1 MKASTSKLKSTS
13 THRALI
19 GAALLVLPLVWFYP
33 AFTGSSSLAPG
44 DGWFQNF
51 GVRVLT
57 GRLLD
62 SGFLPLWNPY
72 IFGGLPLLAST
83 YPGALYP
90 PNWLFALFS
99 PGVAMKVVVITTY
112 HLALLGTYLYLRRVG
127 LSRLA
132 ALAGGLS
139 FTFSGFMIAHLGH
152 TSRIAAAA
160 WLPWMM
166 LAMEQLYQ
174 RISWRWVVIGS
185 FFFALQFLAGEP
197 QMLVYTALVA
207 GAYVLFAMLF
217 RPATAPRWQL
227 LAAAA
232 TMIVCGTLLA
242 AINWIPSRELVQ
254 QSGRAKLTYEYFSAF
269 SMPPRQVVSL
279 IFPYF
284 FGGAV
289 SRPYIL
295 APWGPSDWG
304 ADNVAV
310 SCGYVGMFALLLALV
325 AICGSQRWRLVW
337 FWGFIAALS
346 LTLAFG
352 AYLPFGLN
360 GLLYRLP
367 VYNLFRGSYRH
378 LLEFDFAVSALAGFG
393 LHYLAQMDQASVR
406 RALTRAAASL
416 GLLVTVTAIVYCFFW
431 PHLLT
436 NKPRQP
442 QFGSLTNAEALIP
455 ISFFLL
461 SVMTAWFY
469 ARRRSRLA
477 GALLIGLLLADLAA
491 FGHAFEWRN
500 AAFDANAQLSDPPA
514 VRAIKARETDLNSF
528 RILSH
533 GAMPFV
539 ENYDALDFPN
549 VSIARGLQSVNG
561 YDVLQLRRFA
571 AVAGE
576 MTAEG
581 AVQDS
586 SAFDPQ
592 HQGFN
597 LLNVK
602 YLLNERR
609 VPVDEFHGDKIDGVV
624 FSRAPLSLRLRPG
637 THVEMA
643 LNGVTAT
650 ELAVIS
656 SLSNAA
662 ALTNGTPVAS
672 VRLHT
677 SDGRVIER
685 ELQAGRDT
693 AEWAW
698 DRADV
703 TSVIR
708 HQRAAAAQ
716 SWDAGGF
723 AGHRYLARLRFDRA
737 EIVSVEFDFRETGSV
752 ELSLERASLFDAQS
766 QTSTPLD
773 SRTLPASRWR
783 KLAQFDTVDLY
794 ENIRALPRA
803 WFVRE
808 VQARPAAEV
817 LQAIK
822 TGRLTDQQPFDPA
835 QTALLETED
844 FGARAI
850 TLPAT
855 GPVSEAQVSVT
866 KYEPQRIELVTRNAQ
881 PGFLVLSEIY
891 YRGWEA
897 WIDGQRVPVE
907 RVNHVLRGVSVAPG
921 SHRIEFVFRSPGFR
935 NGIRYSLLSLLVLL
949 TGAVISQTGWP
960 RRPGLQSAAKFRFRV
975 RGSKWWLGGVV
986 VALTLYGA
994 TLIRQASYAVGGSDS
1009 SGYASV
1015 ARALLSD
1022 HLVQEVAPLRQLG
1035 LPAEFAPYFI
1045 PLGHAP
1051 GPRPG
1056 TMSSFYPVGWPLHLA
1071 AAATLAGWKNGPFIV
1086 SPLLAV
1092 LCLVLMY
1099 LVGIELGL
1107 SRGLAAT
1114 GSFLLAVCPVFVYL
1128 ALQPMSDIAAT
1139 FWSLLAVLAALRSGR
1154 QQPWAVVAGAA
1165 FGVAF
1170 LVRPTNVLLL
1180 APLLLSLRLKP
1191 RTLLYFLLGGAP
1203 LALVFLIYNQAA
1215 YGHPLR
1221 TGYGAIQLQDAIA
1234 LHYFPARFRHYVY
1247 WLAMMM
1253 SPLPLVGW
1261 LLTAFNRRIEWRR
1274 RALLIGW
1281 FAAFFLFYCCY
1292 EIYNE
1297 WWYTRFLL
1305 PGIPALIIG
1314 LLLTAQTLAANVA
1327 DRLTS
1332 ERRRQAWRAA
1342 VICVLLIIP
1351 AIFAQQILRRFAILS
1366 LGATDYVHARS
1377 CRWADRQLPA
1387 QALVVSM
1394 EMSGALK
1401 FYTGRPIARWDYLLP
1416 EQWTIISRHAAERNV
1431 RCYALLMPQEIAAA
1445 QQHLPGRWRQLGQ
1458 YQQISLWQIEQQP

>member
-1 MKASTSKLKSTS
+1 M
-13 THRALI
+13 
-19 GAALLVLPLVWFYP
+19 LPLVYFYP

-51 GVRVLT
+51 GVRVLI
-57 GRLLD
+57 GRMIA

-72 IFGGLPLLAST
+72 IFGGMPLLAST

-99 PGVAMKVVVITTY
+99 PGVAMKAVVITTY
-112 HLALLGTYLYLRRVG
+112 HLALIGTYLYLRRVG
-127 LSRLA
+127 LPRMA

-166 LAMEQLYQ
+166 LAIEQLYQ
-174 RISWRWVVIGS
+174 RVSWRWIVIGS
-185 FFFALQFLAGEP
+185 LFFALQFLAGEP

-207 GAYVLFAMLF
+207 GAYVLFAVLF
-217 RPATAPRWQL
+217 RPVTAPRWQL
-227 LAAAA
+227 PAAAA
-232 TMIVCGTLLA
+232 TMIVCGALLA

-310 SCGYVGMFALLLALV
+310 SCGYAGMLALLLALA
-325 AICGSQRWRLVW
+325 AICGPRRLRLVW
-337 FWGFIAALS
+337 FWGLIAALA
-346 LTLAFG
+346 LALAFG
-352 AYLPFGLN
+352 AYLPFRLN
-360 GLLYRLP
+360 ELLYRIP

-378 LLEFDFAVSALAGFG
+378 LLEFDFAVSVLAGCG
-393 LHYLAQMDQASVR
+393 LNYLAQMDRADVR
-406 RALTRAAASL
+406 RALRRAAAIL
-416 GLLVTVTAIVYCFFW
+416 GLLVATTAVVYCFFW

-436 NKPRQP
+436 GKPRQP
-442 QFGSLTNAEALIP
+442 QFGSITNAEALIP

-461 SVMTAWFY
+461 SVAAAWFY
-469 ARRRSRLA
+469 AVRRTRPA
-477 GALLIGLLLADLAA
+477 GALLIVLMLADLAA

-500 AAFDANAQLSDPPA
+500 ATFDANAQLADPPA
-514 VRAIKARETDLNSF
+514 VKAIKARETDLNSF

-576 MTAEG
+576 MTVEG
-581 AVQDS
+581 LVQDS

-597 LLNVK
+597 LLNVR

-609 VPVDEFHGDKIDGVV
+609 VPVDEFHGDKIGGVV
-624 FSRAPLSLRLRPG
+624 FSRAPLSLKLKQG
-637 THVEMA
+637 GHVEMA
-643 LNGVTAT
+643 LNNVPAT

-656 SLSNAA
+656 SLSNSA
-662 ALTNGTPVAS
+662 ALTDGTPVLR

-703 TSVIR
+703 KSVIR
-708 HQRAAAAQ
+708 HQRAEVAQ

-723 AGHRYLARLRFDRA
+723 QGHRYLARLRFDRA
-737 EIVSVEFDFRETGSV
+737 EIVSVEFDFREAGTEAV
-752 ELSLERASLFDAQS
+752 ELSLERASLFDAPQ

-783 KLAQFDTVDLY
+783 KLAQFDSVDLY
-794 ENIRALPRA
+794 ENLKALPRA
-803 WFVRE
+803 WFVHE
-808 VQARPAAEV
+808 VQALHSAEV
-817 LQAIK
+817 LQAVKI
-822 TGRLTDQQPFDPA
+822 GRLKDQKPFDPA

-844 FGARAI
+844 FGGRRI

-855 GPVSEAQVSVT
+855 GPVNDAHVSVT

-881 PGFLVLSEIY
+881 PGFLVLSEVY

-907 RVNHVLRGVSVAPG
+907 RVNYVLRGVSVAPG

-935 NGIRYSLLSLLVLL
+935 NGLNYSLLGLLILL
-949 TGAVISQTGWP
+949 TGSIVASVGTERLRRQWGRLVAAIRSFRLWNLMIVAVLVAYG
-960 RRPGLQSAAKFRFRV
+960 GLM
-975 RGSKWWLGGVV
+975 
-986 VALTLYGA
+986 
-994 TLIRQASYAVGGSDS
+994 IRSASYAVGGSDS
-1009 SGYASV
+1009 SGYADA
-1015 ARALLSD
+1015 ARSLLAGRIAQPI
-1022 HLVQEVAPLRQLG
+1022 VPLKWLD
-1035 LPAEFAPYFI
+1035 LPDSFGYCFI
-1045 PLGHAP
+1045 PLAHVEGVT
-1051 GPRPG
+1051 PG
-1056 TMSSFYPVGWPLHLA
+1056 TMVPFYPVGMPLHLA
-1071 AAATLAGWKNGPFIV
+1071 FAALIGGWKNGPFLV
-1086 SPLLAV
+1086 SPMAAV
-1092 LCLVLMY
+1092 LSLMLIY
-1099 LVGIELGL
+1099 LLGKELGL
-1107 SRGLAAT
+1107 SRGFALIGSAMLAI
-1114 GSFLLAVCPVFVYL
+1114 CPVFISMG
-1128 ALQPMSDIAAT
+1128 LQPMSDVPTT
-1139 FWSLLAVLAALRSGR
+1139 FWTLLTILAAIRSRR
-1154 QQPWAVVAGAA
+1154 QAQWALLAGAA
-1165 FGVAF
+1165 FGMAF
-1170 LVRPTNVLLL
+1170 LIRPTNWLLIAPVLFC
-1180 APLLLSLRLKP
+1180 LRPTLKAW
-1191 RTLLYFLLGGAP
+1191 LFFVLGGMP
-1203 LALVFLIYNQAA
+1203 LAAIFLGYNLATF
-1215 YGHPLR
+1215 GHPLK
-1221 TGYGAIQLQDAIA
+1221 TGYSYLNQEQMLKLA
-1234 LHYFPARFRHYVY
+1234 YFPTRFKHYVY
-1247 WLAMMM
+1247 WLSAML
-1253 SPLPLVGW
+1253 SPLILPGW
-1261 LLTAFNRRIEWRR
+1261 LSVVVNRRLHWRD
-1274 RALLIGW
+1274 RAVLLAW
-1281 FAAFFLFYCCY
+1281 FGSFFGFYCIY
-1292 EIYNE
+1292 EIYDA
-1297 WWYTRFLL
+1297 WWFTRFLL
-1305 PGIPALIIG
+1305 PAIPALILGALSGVEDLAHLLSKRSAGLSQLPWRRVLAGI
-1314 LLLTAQTLAANVA
+1314 LLLAALAFSQRVIRQFNVFGI
-1327 DRLTS
+1327 
-1332 ERRRQAWRAA
+1332 AA
-1342 VICVLLIIP
+1342 EQYMHP
-1351 AIFAQQILRRFAILS
+1351 
-1366 LGATDYVHARS
+1366 RS

-1387 QALVVSM
+1387 QALVIAK
-1394 EMSGALK
+1394 EMSGALW
-1401 FYTGRPIARWDYLLP
+1401 FYHQRPSVRWDWVVP
-1416 EQWTIISRHAAERNV
+1416 DQWQALKNRAREKGYRW
-1431 RCYALLMPQEIAAA
+1431 YALLMPHEIAEA
-1445 QQHLPGRWRQLGQ
+1445 QSRLPGKWLQVGQ
-1458 YQQISLWQIEQQP
+1458 YEQMSLWQIETD